1 MSDNDEV
8 VGDKTRVDSEP
19 PVLACLPAPELNH
32 SWCYHHSA
40 SSIKVG
46 ECLESQ
52 VGAGRVA
59 VVGVVDDGNSR
70 RACQRLA
77 PMFSNGKVCQ
87 LFGYC
92 SVGDAKGCGYRYCAR
107 YVRGSCIG
115 RYSGHDSATL
125 SLIHI

>member
-40 SSIKVG
+40 SSFKVG

-59 VVGVVDDGNSR
+59 VVGVVDDANVTHLDT
-70 RACQRLA
+70 AKT
-77 PMFSNGKVCQ
+77 PMDIRSFKEE
-87 LFGYC
+87 
-92 SVGDAKGCGYRYCAR
+92 
-107 YVRGSCIG
+107 
-115 RYSGHDSATL
+115 T
-125 SLIHI
+125 

>member
-8 VGDKTRVDSEP
+8 VGDQTRVDSEP
-19 PVLACLPAPELNH
+19 PVLALVGSQAQPFLVLPPLCVEH
-32 SWCYHHSA
+32 QGWQ
-40 SSIKVG
+40 
-46 ECLESQ
+46 CLESQ
-52 VGAGRVA
+52 VGAGWVA

-87 LFGYC
+87 LFRYC
-92 SVGDAKGCGYRYCAR
+92 SVRDAKGCGYRYCAR

-115 RYSGHDSATL
+115 RYSGHDSAARQADR
-125 SLIHI
+125 